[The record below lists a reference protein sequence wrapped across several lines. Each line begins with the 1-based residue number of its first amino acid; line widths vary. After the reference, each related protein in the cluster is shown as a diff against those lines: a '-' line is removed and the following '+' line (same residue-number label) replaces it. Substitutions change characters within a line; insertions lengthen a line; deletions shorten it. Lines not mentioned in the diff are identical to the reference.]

1 MAIIEIRE
9 LRYLKQQIDTI
20 PIVLEDLDKVKKIIS
35 KHVDLMR
42 CRILFH
48 DIIQLEIDY
57 KNQLR
62 DARRM
67 YEERRNTKNS

>member
-1 MAIIEIRE
+1 MAIIEIKE
-9 LRYLKQQIDTI
+9 LRYLKQQIDII
-20 PIVLEDLDKVKKIIS
+20 PIVLEDLDKVKEIIS